1 LSGFRLVCVD
11 QNNVTVGMFLS
22 SPPELQTEVANIAK
36 GVFQGYCLLPGSTF
50 GVDKPVLVTLSNDSY
65 PLQTIYKVSEFD
77 TGDYYNCPGVPAFF
91 LSMSWA
97 STRYPYGTN
106 YVTVGYS
113 TSHHYNFLGRAADGY
128 LYILG
133 GDQLDGNTLI
143 SDYYGE
149 HPTNPSYYSGSF
161 TLRYRPSSG
170 DCSLAQSTEHASHI
184 WQTYAGIKVTNITV
198 AQFENMYPLSIKMR

>member
-1 LSGFRLVCVD
+1 
-11 QNNVTVGMFLS
+11 
-22 SPPELQTEVANIAK
+22 
-36 GVFQGYCLLPGSTF
+36 QGYCLLPGSTF
-50 GVDKPVLVTLSNDSY
+50 GVDKPVLVTLSNYPELHY

-77 TGDYYNCPGVPAFF
+77 TGDYSNCPGVPAFF

-97 STRYPYGTN
+97 STRYPYGNN

-133 GDQLDGNTLI
+133 GDQLDGNTI
-143 SDYYGE
+143 YSDYYGE
-149 HPTNPSYYSGSF
+149 HPWNAPYYTGSF
-161 TLRYRPSSG
+161 TLGFRPSSG
-170 DCSLAQSTEHASHI
+170 DCYPKKNTEHATHT
-184 WQTYAGIKVTNITV
+184 WQTYEGIKVTNITV